1 MPRIIRTTPI
11 LIDRHVGNL
20 SVVEGNQN
28 VGKDL
33 IPGDLRLTEVSFTPP
48 SRSTYLSVLAGLRWP
63 LPKIIGNTAISID
76 SNVIY
81 CVVIEPSE
89 LQKEL
94 NKIN

>member
-1 MPRIIRTTPI
+1 MMSLFDGLSSAAHAKDNIRTTPI

-48 SRSTYLSVLAGLRWP
+48 SRRTYLSVLAGLR
-63 LPKIIGNTAISID
+63 
-76 SNVIY
+76 
-81 CVVIEPSE
+81 
-89 LQKEL
+89 
-94 NKIN
+94 